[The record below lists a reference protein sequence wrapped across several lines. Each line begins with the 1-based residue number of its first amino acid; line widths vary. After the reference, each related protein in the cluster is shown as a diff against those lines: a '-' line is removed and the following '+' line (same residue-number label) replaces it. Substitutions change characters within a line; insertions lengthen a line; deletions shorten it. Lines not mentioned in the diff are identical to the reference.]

1 MSMALGRLCYFLI
14 FLCVIF
20 FFLLWSYFTTF
31 FFLAPY
37 CSFVFSQFSSEFLC
51 LGCPFSPPYPDYW
64 YPLCCAWI
72 GCWKYQPYKD
82 EHIRCFIGCCPTPFF
97 FLLPAPD
104 LALAQS
110 SQVQG
115 DGAVGALKCGPGM
128 RTGESSNISFS
139 GAKNKNVL

>member
-1 MSMALGRLCYFLI
+1 MTLLFLNFPVCDI
-14 FLCVIF
+14 FLFTLIILHYL
-20 FFLLWSYFTTF
+20 FFLGPLLQF
-31 FFLAPY
+31 
-37 CSFVFSQFSSEFLC
+37 FVFSVLFRVSLPWVPFFSSL
-51 LGCPFSPPYPDYW
+51 SDYW

-82 EHIRCFIGCCPTPFF
+82 EHTGCFIGCCPTPFF

-104 LALAQS
+104 MALAQS